1 MAQPELDRLK
11 AELIEAIAAARDLAQ
26 LDEVR
31 VKALGKKGRVS
42 ELMQTLGAMPP
53 EKRKSFGQ
61 AVNALKTSVSEALD
75 ARHQVLA
82 GAALVEKLASDRAD
96 ISLPVREGPLAEGR
110 IHPVSQVTDEIRIG
124 EGDQWLEILGCGM
137 VHPNVLKNVGI
148 DPTRYQGFAFG
159 LGIDRIAMLKYGMP
173 DLRAFFSADLRWLK
187 HYGFA
192 PLAIPTLA
200 AGLS

>member
-110 IHPVSQVTDEIRIG
+110 IHPVLSATFPFERVADAVLQVHHNQHEGKLGVLVLAPDQGLGVTDPELR
-124 EGDQWLEILGCGM
+124 EQHLDQI
-137 VHPNVLKNVGI
+137 
-148 DPTRYQGFAFG
+148 TRF
-159 LGIDRIAMLKYGMP
+159 R
-173 DLRAFFSADLRWLK
+173 RS
-187 HYGFA
+187 
-192 PLAIPTLA
+192 
-200 AGLS
+200 

>member
-96 ISLPVREGPLAEGR
+96 ISLPVR
-110 IHPVSQVTDEIRIG
+110 
-124 EGDQWLEILGCGM
+124 
-137 VHPNVLKNVGI
+137 
-148 DPTRYQGFAFG
+148 
-159 LGIDRIAMLKYGMP
+159 
-173 DLRAFFSADLRWLK
+173 
-187 HYGFA
+187 
-192 PLAIPTLA
+192 
-200 AGLS
+200 